1 MFCYKKNNVFL
12 QGIQTNT
19 NNMDWTSI
27 IIALIGG
34 GSIGGLITAIVNR
47 HANKKIKES
56 EAANADTEAQE
67 KQMKLS
73 EMYLEKVLKLT
84 ETGNDNQRQMMDK
97 LDVIDRRTDKQD
109 LQISNIEEYLNGKYR
124 QWLANKENSKAA
136 HCEMETP

>member
-1 MFCYKKNNVFL
+1 
-12 QGIQTNT
+12 
-19 NNMDWTSI
+19 MDWTSI

>member
-1 MFCYKKNNVFL
+1 
-12 QGIQTNT
+12 
-19 NNMDWTSI
+19 MDWTQI

-124 QWLANKENSKAA
+124 QWLADRENSKST
-136 HCEMETP
+136 HWEMETP